1 MRVWLDDER
10 REWAHKLLS
19 ELAFV
24 TDEASRADIVL
35 KAFDDALEHYTFNG
49 CIPED

>member
-1 MRVWLDDER
+1 MMVWLDEEKQ
-10 REWAHKLLS
+10 EWVHKLLGD
-19 ELAFV
+19 LAFV
-24 TDEASRADIVL
+24 TDEASRVDIVL